1 MATPLTET
9 MTLREIAVIHPPAVA
24 CLERL
29 GLDYCCG
36 GHATLADAATKRG
49 LDPSVVL
56 DELRAAEHRT
66 TEDVRD
72 WSGATMTE
80 LADHIEQTHHAYV
93 RDALD
98 RLAGMMP
105 KVAKAHGPVHP
116 ELIELV
122 GVVAAFTDDM
132 HDHMVREERVLFPW
146 LRRLERRTEIQSGP
160 PWSVRRP
167 IDCMV
172 HDHDEAGRALE
183 TMRRLTSGYTPPA
196 DACPTLTELYR
207 LLEELERDTHL
218 HIHKENN
225 ILFPAGVEAE
235 KRLEAAGARRTE
247 AARPGGFTLIELL
260 VVLAIIALLI
270 SIMLPALGM
279 ARESGQSVVCL
290 SNTRSIAVAMAMY
303 ADEDRD
309 EMFPTA
315 RMPGMAMGGNP
326 AAPFRMSW
334 IYLLAPY
341 LGADQTLPADPSNE
355 DIARFVGRMGVCQC
369 PSDHS
374 ENWESVMMP
383 RLASY
388 GINAYLTPNH
398 PPHWGVRA
406 SQIAFPTRT
415 VLGAELTEELAMD
428 HFMPMYWG
436 DPPAVSNPM
445 IQMRQWDPETQ
456 RPRVI
461 QHTRHNGERANYVF
475 TDGHAR
481 AHPFGDTWA
490 QTPGEAPTTDWYD
503 PF

>member
-1 MATPLTET
+1 MATELAET

-36 GHATLADAATKRG
+36 GRTTLADAARRAG
-49 LDPSVVL
+49 LDPSSVL
-56 DELRAAEHRT
+56 DELRAAEHRPA
-66 TEDVRD
+66 EDSRD

-93 RDALD
+93 RDALA
-98 RLAGMMP
+98 RLASMTP
-105 KVAKAHGPVHP
+105 RVVKAHGRAHP
-116 ELIELV
+116 EFVELG
-122 GVVAAFTDDM
+122 GVIAAFTEDM

-172 HDHDEAGRALE
+172 HDHEEAGRALE
-183 TMRRLTSGYTPPA
+183 AMRRLTSGYSPPP
-196 DACPTLTELYR
+196 DACPTLIEFYR

-225 ILFPAGVEAE
+225 ILFPAGVETE
-235 KRLEAAGARRTE
+235 KRLEAASSRHAG
-247 AARPGGFTLIELL
+247 AARGFTLIELL
-260 VVLAIIALLI
+260 VVLAIVALLI
-270 SIMLPALGM
+270 SIMLPALGR

-290 SNTRSIAVAMAMY
+290 ANTRSIATAMAMY
-303 ADEDRD
+303 ADEDRN

-315 RMPGMAMGGNP
+315 RMPSMSMGGNP
-326 AAPFRMSW
+326 PAPFQMSW

-341 LGADQTLPADPSNE
+341 LGADQALPADPSNE
-355 DIARFVGRMGVCQC
+355 DIARFVGRMSVCQC

-374 ENWESVMMP
+374 ENWESTMMP

-415 VLGAELTEELAMD
+415 VLGAELTEELATD

-436 DPPAVSNPM
+436 DPPAVANPM
-445 IQMRQWDPETQ
+445 IQTRQWDPATQ
-456 RPRVI
+456 RPLVI
-461 QHTRHNGERANYVF
+461 QHSRHNGERANYVF

-481 AHPFGDTWA
+481 AHPFEDTWA
-490 QTPGEAPTTDWYD
+490 QTPGEAPTIDWYD